1 MIKFEVIAVIVLFV
15 FVVFYVVQQVLPNL
29 LR

>member
-1 MIKFEVIAVIVLFV
+1 MIKFEVIAVILLFV
-15 FVVFYVVQQVLPNL
+15 FVVFYVAQQVLPNL

>member
-1 MIKFEVIAVIVLFV
+1 MIKFEVVAVILLFV
-15 FVVFYVVQQVLPNL
+15 FVVFYVAQQVLPNL